1 MNWTEGAVLTARA
14 FGTLS
19 QAAEYLLVLAVFVF
33 AYSTMIAWSY
43 YGERASEFLFGK
55 AGILPY
61 RVVYVFF
68 AAIGPVVS
76 VANVLDFSDLMLL
89 ALAFPNLVGM
99 LLLAGVVNRQK
110 DAYLERLRGG
120 IIRPTE
126 S

>member
-1 MNWTEGAVLTARA
+1 
-14 FGTLS
+14 
-19 QAAEYLLVLAVFVF
+19 
-33 AYSTMIAWSY
+33 
-43 YGERASEFLFGK
+43 ASFC
-55 AGILPY
+55 
-61 RVVYVFF
+61 
-68 AAIGPVVS
+68 PVVS